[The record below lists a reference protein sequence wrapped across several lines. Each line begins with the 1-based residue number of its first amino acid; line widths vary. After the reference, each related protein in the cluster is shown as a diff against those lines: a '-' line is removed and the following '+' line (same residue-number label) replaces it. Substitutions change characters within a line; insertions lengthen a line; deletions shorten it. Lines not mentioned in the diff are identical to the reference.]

1 MGTLEAE
8 AESLVEPGSDGV
20 ADIDRVEQEESFEV
34 GGCHLGLESLEP
46 VLAEALDVD
55 PRFEVDYLGANKVFF
70 VSLSGWSQVGP
81 PLRSRHSREWCD
93 YSREGRD
100 APPDQPGKDAG
111 METGRE
117 RCARFYLRG
126 FSPCEPEIS
135 EAGSWT

>member
-1 MGTLEAE
+1 MESKKTGRPFLRDEGVGTLEAE

-20 ADIDRVEQEESFEV
+20 ADIDRVEQEEGFEV
-34 GGCHLGLESLEP
+34 CGCHLGLESLEP

-81 PLRSRHSREWCD
+81 PLRSRHSRGWCD

-100 APPDQPGKDAG
+100 TPSAQPGKDAG
-111 METGRE
+111 IRDEKRE
-117 RCARFYLRG
+117 MC
-126 FSPCEPEIS
+126 
-135 EAGSWT
+135 